1 MEIFKMRKKCKDK
14 DLIWHMVGEMVKKQ
28 GSARLFISCNYSCAF
43 YFLVK
48 ILLVKLKNHH
58 TSACLKLNYCA
69 TKHKPKM
76 KRLQRWW
83 NLSKP
88 VTNTLVSF
96 GNFFNS
102 IRNGQFLSAWG
113 ITIKTCGRVLLG
125 DKGKIEQIQFFD
137 ALMYLQ

>member
-1 MEIFKMRKKCKDK
+1 MELFKMRKKCKDK
-14 DLIWHMVGEMVKKQ
+14 DLIWHMVSEMVKKL
-28 GSARLFISCNYSCAF
+28 GLVRLFISCNNSCAC

-58 TSACLKLNYCA
+58 TSGCLKLNYCT

-113 ITIKTCGRVLLG
+113 ITIRVLLG
-125 DKGKIEQIQFFD
+125 GKGKIE
-137 ALMYLQ
+137 